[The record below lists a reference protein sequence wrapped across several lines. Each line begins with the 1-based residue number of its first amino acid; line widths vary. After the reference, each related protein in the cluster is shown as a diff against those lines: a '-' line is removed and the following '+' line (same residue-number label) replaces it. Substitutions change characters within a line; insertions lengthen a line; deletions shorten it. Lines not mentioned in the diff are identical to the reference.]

1 VEHYH
6 QRWQTGKAMVVCLDK
21 ITCVKMYERIS
32 KTWKATWEELDK
44 KVAVEES
51 TFAVRGKRPDK
62 FTQVSRA
69 QVEWMK
75 ETEICVVVSPE
86 QGEVAEFRKWGLD
99 IVAHREKMVRRDLD
113 LEFKKAEHPFRV
125 VIVCAMWLTGFDV
138 KCLAT
143 LYLDK
148 PMKGHTLMQAI
159 ARVNRVGGGK
169 KNGLIIDYNG
179 MLKSLRQAL
188 ATFAHGSRKDN
199 DPDLLRD
206 DTEALVEYGQ
216 SIQTA
221 QEFLTACGFNLDE
234 LIAATGFDKQALI
247 LRGVNA
253 VCEKDERRK
262 TFEVMADDIA
272 ARFRGLFPND
282 GLYAYDRQENAI
294 SAIYNRL
301 QESRETPDISEMLQA
316 LYEVVDTAVTT
327 ETPTAHDRPARYE
340 LTRIDVSRLQAEF
353 ERKCPSIKMLNLREK
368 IEKRLEAMI
377 AANPTRV
384 DLYERYQEI
393 VEEYNKDKDAV
404 EVQKVFDDLFRFND
418 GLDQEERRYLR
429 EGLENEDQL
438 AVFDLLQK
446 DALTRPERER
456 IKKVAKELL
465 DKLLS
470 DKLQID
476 HWREKASAQAQVRA
490 EIIKHLFVNL
500 PGVGYTENEISARAD
515 MIFSLLYQTGIRA
528 AGNPLYH

>member
-1 VEHYH
+1 
-6 QRWQTGKAMVVCLDK
+6 
-21 ITCVKMYERIS
+21 
-32 KTWKATWEELDK
+32 
-44 KVAVEES
+44 
-51 TFAVRGKRPDK
+51 
-62 FTQVSRA
+62 
-69 QVEWMK
+69 
-75 ETEICVVVSPE
+75 
-86 QGEVAEFRKWGLD
+86 
-99 IVAHREKMVRRDLD
+99 
-113 LEFKKAEHPFRV
+113 
-125 VIVCAMWLTGFDV
+125 
-138 KCLAT
+138 
-143 LYLDK
+143 
-148 PMKGHTLMQAI
+148 
-159 ARVNRVGGGK
+159 
-169 KNGLIIDYNG
+169 

-188 ATFAHGSRKDN
+188 ATFAHGNRKDN
-199 DPDLLRD
+199 DQDLLRD

-216 SIQTA
+216 SIRTA
-221 QEFLTACGFNLDE
+221 QEFLAACGFNLDE
-234 LIAATGFDKQALI
+234 LIAAIGFDKQALI

-253 VCEKDERRK
+253 VCETDEQRK

-282 GLYAYDRQENAI
+282 GLYEYDRQENAI

-301 QESRETPDISEMLQA
+301 QESKETPDVSEMLQA

-327 ETPTAHDRPARYE
+327 ETPTSRDRPARYE
-340 LTRIDVSRLQAEF
+340 LTGIDISRLQAEF
-353 ERKCPSIKMLNLREK
+353 ERKYPCIRMLNLREK

-384 DLYERYQEI
+384 NLYERYQEI
-393 VEEYNKDKDAV
+393 VAEYNKDKDAA

-446 DALTRPERER
+446 DTLTRLERER
-456 IKKVAKELL
+456 IKRVAKELL

-470 DKLQID
+470 GKLQID

-500 PGVGYTENEISARAD
+500 PGVGYTETEISTRVD
-515 MIFSLLYQTGIRA
+515 MIFSHLYQTGIGA
-528 AGNPLYH
+528 AENPLCH